1 MRQDGGRFGT
11 AGVRLRSSP
20 CIIRLEGKPLLLI
33 MPLLAIGFWL
43 FLIAP
48 GLGNRRRVRSAVSGR
63 LFAHRGLHGSDAPE
77 NSLPAFE
84 KAVRHGYGIELDVHL
99 TADRRLVVLHDHN
112 VQRTCGA
119 DGIVEKMTMQQLG
132 ALCLNGTNET
142 PPELREVLRLV
153 GGRVPLL
160 IEIKSETVLP
170 SVAPAL
176 HKALSGYRGTV
187 LIESFHPLEI
197 GYFRGTALPHGQLS
211 SVQRPEKGSGPTMRL
226 LYFIQRHFLCNCISR
241 PQFIAREL
249 AASLPPALQVL
260 HRLFKTPLLAWT
272 ATDEAHA
279 EEAGRQHY
287 DGLIFEG
294 FSPQKFDIERSNS
307 HE

>member
-1 MRQDGGRFGT
+1 
-11 AGVRLRSSP
+11 
-20 CIIRLEGKPLLLI
+20 LLLI
-33 MPLLAIGFWL
+33 MPLLVIGFWL

-48 GLGNRRRVRSAVSGR
+48 SLGNRERVRSAISGG
-63 LFAHRGLHGSDAPE
+63 LFAHRGLHGSDVPE

-112 VQRTCGA
+112 MQRMCGA
-119 DGIVEKMTMQQLG
+119 DGVVEKMTMQQLG
-132 ALCLNGTNET
+132 VLRLNGTNEA

-160 IEIKSETVLP
+160 IEIKSKTVLP

-176 HKALSGYRGTV
+176 HKSLSGYRGAV
-187 LIESFHPLEI
+187 LIESFNPFEI

-211 SVQRPEKGSGPTMRL
+211 CVQKPEKDIGLKMHL
-226 LYFIQRHFLCNCISR
+226 LYFMQRHFLCNCISR

-249 AASLPPALQVL
+249 TSSLTPALQVL

-279 EEAGRQHY
+279 EEASRQHY

-294 FSPQKFDIERSNS
+294 FFPQKFDIERSNS

>member
-1 MRQDGGRFGT
+1 M
-11 AGVRLRSSP
+11 
-20 CIIRLEGKPLLLI
+20 LLI
-33 MPLLAIGFWL
+33 MPLLVIGFWL

-48 GLGNRRRVRSAVSGR
+48 GLGNRERVRSAISGG
-63 LFAHRGLHGSDAPE
+63 LFAHRGLHGGDAPE

-112 VQRTCGA
+112 VQRMCGA
-119 DGIVEKMTMQQLG
+119 DGVVEKMTMQQLG
-132 ALCLNGTNET
+132 TLRLNGTNEAL
-142 PPELREVLRLV
+142 PELREVLRLV

-160 IEIKSETVLP
+160 IEIKSKTVLP

-176 HKALSGYRGTV
+176 HKTLSGYRGTV
-187 LIESFHPLEI
+187 LIESFNPLEI
-197 GYFRGTALPHGQLS
+197 GYFRGTAFPHGQLS
-211 SVQRPEKGSGPTMRL
+211 CVQRPKKGSGPKMRL
-226 LYFIQRHFLCNCISR
+226 LYFMQRHFLCHCISR

-272 ATDEAHA
+272 ATEEAHA
-279 EEAGRQHY
+279 EEASRQHY